1 MDLDFQSSVENLNLT
16 EIIRLHVFSFW
27 KFILWYFCSFYRSAV
42 IRTKTFKSKQISV
55 IKKIQLSRTNGRV
68 LLLNGL
74 AL

>member
-1 MDLDFQSSVENLNLT
+1 MISVEFKFSDSTSSVSGNVYCG
-16 EIIRLHVFSFW
+16 IFVSFMY
-27 KFILWYFCSFYRSAV
+27 IV

-68 LLLNGL
+68 LLLSGL